1 MPLPSLPEAIQSVA
15 LEAAVVLLIFIILL
29 ALGRALKR
37 RYQVH
42 FGVIYRL
49 FAAVFAIYLPFA
61 ITHTPLPWWP
71 GLMRHL
77 GAASLLLGVWVLL
90 ALIRRFFWEG
100 WFERTQKTRAPKF
113 LSQIFSLLLF
123 IAALLVVIGGIYNQS
138 IQGAVFGS
146 TIVLGIVGFAM
157 QDLLGNIIA
166 GIALELGKPFRVGDW
181 LVVEGQHAEVMEV
194 NWRSTRLRT
203 NDDVYLD
210 IPNKNIV
217 GTTIINLTYP
227 ARAHAIRLVVG
238 FDYSVPPNYI
248 KDVMARAA
256 SEVNGVLATPKTKV
270 FFRDF
275 GESAVHYEIKF
286 WLEDESKFNDIVD
299 GIRTN
304 VWYAAQRAN
313 IRIPFPIRTL
323 HIERQAA
330 KSAGTLG
337 TAQQSARK
345 HPFLQ
350 LLDEEQM
357 GKLIKNARMLRFGRG
372 EKVIEQGAHG
382 QSMFVLLHG
391 EADVLVGANGAQTHV
406 ATLRTGDYCGEMS
419 LLTGEPRSATV
430 IARTDCEM
438 WEIDKGTMGEL
449 LQENETLVQKLGE
462 ILAERKLST
471 EGILASTTDRQE
483 VRMKQQE
490 YTQGFLRKLTAFFD
504 L

>member
-1 MPLPSLPEAIQSVA
+1 M
-15 LEAAVVLLIFIILL
+15 VVLVFVILL
-29 ALGRALKR
+29 AVGRALKR
-37 RYQVH
+37 RYEVH
-42 FGVIYRL
+42 FGAIYKL
-49 FAAVFAIYLPFA
+49 FAAVVAIYLPFRM
-61 ITHTPLPWWP
+61 TDTPLPWWP
-71 GLMRHL
+71 GLIRHL

-113 LSQIFSLLLF
+113 LSQIFGLLLF
-123 IAALLVVIGGIYNQS
+123 ITALLVVVGGIYGQS

-166 GIALELGKPFRVGDW
+166 GIALELGKPFRIGDW
-181 LVVEGQHAEVMEV
+181 LVVDSRHAEVIEV

-210 IPNKNIV
+210 IPNKHIV
-217 GTTIINLTYP
+217 GTTIVNLTFP
-227 ARAHAIRLVVG
+227 TRQHAVRLVAG
-238 FDYSVPPNYI
+238 FDYSVPPNFI

-256 SEVNGVLATPKTKV
+256 AEVKGVLSVPKPKV
-270 FFRDF
+270 FLREF
-275 GESAVHYEIKF
+275 GDSAIVYEIKF
-286 WLEDESKFNDIVD
+286 WIEDESSFNDIVD

-304 VWYAAQRAN
+304 IWYAAQRAS

-323 HIERQAA
+323 HIERQGA
-330 KSAGTLG
+330 KSGGTLT

-391 EADVLVGANGAQTHV
+391 EADVFVVANGTQTHV

-438 WEIDKGTMGEL
+438 WEIDKNTMGEL

-471 EGILASTTDRQE
+471 EGILASTTDHHE
-483 VRMKQQE
+483 VRIKQQE

>member
-1 MPLPSLPEAIQSVA
+1 MFLPTLPEDVQSVVF
-15 LEAAVVLLIFIILL
+15 EAAFVPLIFIAML
-29 ALGRALKR
+29 AAGRVLKR
-37 RYQVH
+37 RYHVH
-42 FGVIYRL
+42 LGAMYKL
-49 FAAVFAIYLPFA
+49 FCVVLAFYLPSAFSHA
-61 ITHTPLPWWP
+61 PFSWRPALAH
-71 GLMRHL
+71 HL
-77 GAASLLLGVWVLL
+77 GAAALLLGVGFFVALL
-90 ALIRRFFWEG
+90 RRFFWEG

-113 LSQIFSLLLF
+113 LSQIIALLIF
-123 IAALLVVIGGIYNQS
+123 IAAVLVVVGGIYGQS

-166 GIALELGKPFRVGDW
+166 GVALELGKPFRVGDW
-181 LVVEGQHAEVMEV
+181 LVVDKQHAEVIEV

-210 IPNKNIV
+210 IPNKLIV
-217 GTTIINLTYP
+217 GGTITNLTFP
-227 ARAHAIRLVVG
+227 TRQHAIRLVVG
-238 FDYSVPPNYI
+238 FDYSVPPNFI
-248 KDVMARAA
+248 KDVIARAA
-256 SEVNGVLATPKTKV
+256 GEVKRVLTTPKPKV
-270 FFRDF
+270 FLREFLD
-275 GESAVHYEIKF
+275 SAIQYEIKF
-286 WLEDESKFNDIVD
+286 WLEDESMFNDIVD

-323 HIERQAA
+323 HVERHAA
-330 KSAGTLG
+330 RSTGTLA

-357 GKLIKNARMLRFGRG
+357 GKLIMHARLLRFGRG
-372 EKVIEQGAHG
+372 EKVIEQGGTG

-391 EADVLVGANGAQTHV
+391 EADVFVGSDGAQTHV

-438 WEIDKGTMGEL
+438 WEIDKNTMGEL

-462 ILAERKLST
+462 ILAERRIAT
-471 EGILASTTDRQE
+471 EGIVASTSDRNE
-483 VRMKQQE
+483 VRMKQEE
-490 YTQGFLRKLTAFFD
+490 YTQGFLQKLSAFFD

>member
-1 MPLPSLPEAIQSVA
+1 MFLPTLLEALQSVVI
-15 LEAAVVLLIFIILL
+15 EVVAVPVIFIVML
-29 ALGRALKR
+29 AIGRVLKR
-37 RYQVH
+37 RFNVH
-42 FGVIYRL
+42 LGATYKL
-49 FAAVFAIYLPFA
+49 FSVVLALYVPCAFSPAALAWRHAV
-61 ITHTPLPWWP
+61 
-71 GLMRHL
+71 MRHL
-77 GAASLLLGVWVLL
+77 GAAAMLLGVGTFL
-90 ALIRRFFWEG
+90 ALMRRFFWEG

-113 LSQIFSLLLF
+113 LSQIIGLLIFVVALLF
-123 IAALLVVIGGIYNQS
+123 VVGGIYGQS

-146 TIVLGIVGFAM
+146 TIVLGVVGFAM

-166 GIALELGKPFRVGDW
+166 GVALELGKPFRVGDW
-181 LVVEGQHAEVMEV
+181 LVVEHQHAEVIEV

-210 IPNKNIV
+210 IPNKSIV
-217 GTTIINLTYP
+217 GATITNLTFP
-227 ARAHAIRLVVG
+227 TRQHAIRLSVG
-238 FDYSVPPNYI
+238 FDSAVPPNFI
-248 KDVMARAA
+248 KDVIARAA
-256 SEVNGVLATPKTKV
+256 GEVKGVLSSPAPKV
-270 FFRDF
+270 FLKDF
-275 GESAVHYEIKF
+275 VDSAVQYEIKF

-323 HIERQAA
+323 HVERPAA
-330 KSAGTLG
+330 KATGSLSA
-337 TAQQSARK
+337 AQHSAKK

-350 LLDEEQM
+350 LLDEDQL
-357 GKLIKNARMLRFGRG
+357 GKLLMHARLQRFGRG
-372 EKVIEQGAHG
+372 EKVIEQGATG

-391 EADVLVGANGAQTHV
+391 EAEVFVGANGAQTLV

-430 IARTDCEM
+430 VARTDCEM
-438 WEIDKGTMGEL
+438 WEIDKNTMGEL

-462 ILAERKLST
+462 ILAERRLMT
-471 EGILASTTDRQE
+471 EGIVASNTDRNE

-490 YTQGFLRKLTAFFD
+490 YTQGFLQKLSAFFD